1 MRRPEKHWQMH
12 LQDDE
17 QVPPHKGDCVEL
29 KGEELKPGKSD
40 AMCGGGG
47 GGVLAGGLV
56 VGLPR
61 RYTLWQIILMS
72 MHTILQLNH
81 LNQD

>member
-17 QVPPHKGDCVEL
+17 QVPPHKG
-29 KGEELKPGKSD
+29 EEMKPGTSD